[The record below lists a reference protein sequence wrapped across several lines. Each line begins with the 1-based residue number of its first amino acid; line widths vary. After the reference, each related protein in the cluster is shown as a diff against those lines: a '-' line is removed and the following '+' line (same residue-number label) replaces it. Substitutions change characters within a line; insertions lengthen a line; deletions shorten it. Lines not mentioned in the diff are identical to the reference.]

1 MFRKISML
9 MAIILGVSALEVRA
23 EQILMWEQEN
33 EDGFGDVCGGFDV
46 WLVNGMEES
55 EALNTADRFISR
67 ADKKN

>member
-1 MFRKISML
+1 M
-9 MAIILGVSALEVRA
+9 GG
-23 EQILMWEQEN
+23 